1 MKFRSK
7 VDITVLG
14 RAEQRINK
22 QATTRHSKRSFL
34 CLLFFT
40 PNSKHYRFGS
50 MSQR

>member
-14 RAEQRINK
+14 QAEQRINK

-34 CLLFFT
+34 CLLFLRLLRQILNIT
-40 PNSKHYRFGS
+40 VLVP
-50 MSQR
+50 

>member
-22 QATTRHSKRSFL
+22 QATTRHSKRSFI
-34 CLLFFT
+34 CLLFLRVLRQILNIT
-40 PNSKHYRFGS
+40 VLVP
-50 MSQR
+50 

>member
-14 RAEQRINK
+14 QAEQRINK

-34 CLLFFT
+34 CLLFLRVLRQILNIT
-40 PNSKHYRFGS
+40 VLVP
-50 MSQR
+50 